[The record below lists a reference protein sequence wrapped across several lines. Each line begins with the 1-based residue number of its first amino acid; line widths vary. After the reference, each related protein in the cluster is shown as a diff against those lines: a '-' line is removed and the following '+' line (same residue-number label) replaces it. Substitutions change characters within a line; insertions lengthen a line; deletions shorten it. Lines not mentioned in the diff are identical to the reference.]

1 MRHFSHL
8 VFIKWMSRLWREICI
23 MNSTRSFSF
32 KKSKENPVFHHM
44 WPLSY
49 IFGSHW
55 FLWFTRWL
63 IYSFCSD
70 TEKTSWRGACRP
82 CRRAGENWWSSWKVS
97 WGCWRYDTCWTKIW
111 LFISHGMYD
120 NIIYFLILYSL
131 FFSPP
136 PLSLACLLSLTI
148 ISHLLADRMKS
159 RNRQ

>member
-1 MRHFSHL
+1 MEGHL
-8 VFIKWMSRLWREICI
+8 LYEH
-23 MNSTRSFSF
+23 STRSFSF
-32 KKSKENPVFHHM
+32 QKSKENPVFHHIC
-44 WPLSY
+44 PLSY

-55 FLWFTRWL
+55 ILWFTWWL
-63 IYSFCSD
+63 IYSFCLSFCSG

-82 CRRAGENWWSSWKVS
+82 CRRAGENSWSSWKVS
-97 WGCWRYDTCWTKIW
+97 WGCWRYETCWTKIRF
-111 LFISHGMYD
+111 FISHGMYGN

-136 PLSLACLLSLTI
+136 LSLPPLSLACLLSLTV